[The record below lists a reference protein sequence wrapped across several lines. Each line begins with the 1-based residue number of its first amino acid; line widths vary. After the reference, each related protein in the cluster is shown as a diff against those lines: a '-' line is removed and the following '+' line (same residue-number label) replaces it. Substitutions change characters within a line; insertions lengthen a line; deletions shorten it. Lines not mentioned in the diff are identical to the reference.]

1 MLVRT
6 HYLIEGCILSKEVGG
21 LSNRPIMY
29 EKTILTK
36 PLIEALQAFLITEVS
51 VEKTLIDG
59 REFLPKEV
67 IDPELQERGKSAD
80 FTDLYLK
87 SVQTYKRLFK
97 NWQAGSKV
105 EVAMIRLIM
114 IPLMD
119 KALEEPENILMLHHL
134 CNKEEYV
141 YHHAISIGL
150 IGGYIAFKMKC
161 NRADVYQAAIGGCL
175 ADCGMAKLPPR
186 VLNKRESLTADDYKE
201 IHAHPI
207 FSYKMIKDSSIIKDS
222 VKEAV
227 LEHHG
232 RLDGT
237 GYPKRLK
244 TKPMNLFSK
253 IIAVADVFHA
263 MTSERVYRKKQSP
276 FKVMEMIF
284 HDDFGKFDIAVVK
297 TLLSSFANF
306 SIGSRVK
313 LNNGFIAEIIFIDG
327 GSQTRPV
334 IKVMDSGQIIN
345 LGINR
350 ELYIEEIL

>member
-1 MLVRT
+1 M
-6 HYLIEGCILSKEVGG
+6 
-21 LSNRPIMY
+21 
-29 EKTILTK
+29 
-36 PLIEALQAFLITEVS
+36 
-51 VEKTLIDG
+51 IDG
-59 REFLPKEV
+59 KRFLPKEV
-67 IDPELQERGKSAD
+67 MDPEWDEMEESLD
-80 FTDLYLK
+80 FTDFYLK

-97 NWQAGSKV
+97 NWQAGSKA
-105 EVAMIRLIM
+105 EVAMIRFIM
-114 IPLMD
+114 TSLMD
-119 KALEEPENILMLHHL
+119 KDLEEPGNILKLHHY
-134 CNKEEYV
+134 CNKEDYV

-150 IGGYIAFKMKC
+150 IGGYIAYKMKC

-175 ADCGMAKLPPR
+175 ADCGMARLPPR
-186 VLNKRESLTADDYKE
+186 LLSKTASLTADDNEE
-201 IHAHPI
+201 IHSHPI

-222 VKEAV
+222 VKIAV

-263 MTSERVYRKKQSP
+263 MTSERTYRKKQSP
-276 FKVMEMIF
+276 FKVLEMIL
-284 HDDFGKFDIAVVK
+284 HDDFGKFDIRVVK

-306 SIGSRVK
+306 FIGSRVK
-313 LNNGFIAEIIFIDG
+313 LNNGFIAEIIFIDA
-327 GSQTRPV
+327 GSETRPA
-334 IKVMDSGQIIN
+334 IKVMDSEQIIN

>member
-1 MLVRT
+1 MKTR
-6 HYLIEGCILSKEVGG
+6 YLIEGCILSKEIRG
-21 LSNRPIMY
+21 LSNHPIMY

-36 PLIEALQAFLITEVS
+36 RLIEALQAFLITVVS

-59 REFLPKEV
+59 KKFLPKEV
-67 IDPELQERGKSAD
+67 MDPELDEIEESLD

-87 SVQTYKRLFK
+87 SVETYKRLFK

-114 IPLMD
+114 IPLIY
-119 KALEEPENILMLHHL
+119 KALEEPGNILMLHHY
-134 CNKEEYV
+134 CTKEEYV

-150 IGGYIAFKMKC
+150 IGGYIAYKMKC
-161 NRADVYQAAIGGCL
+161 NMADVYQAAIGGCL
-175 ADCGMAKLPPR
+175 ADCGMAKLSPR
-186 VLNKRESLTADDYKE
+186 LLNKTESLTADDYEE

-207 FSYKMIKDSSIIKDS
+207 FSYKMIKDSSSIKDS
-222 VKEAV
+222 VKLAV

-253 IIAVADVFHA
+253 IIAVADVFYA
-263 MTSERVYRKKQSP
+263 MTSERTYRKKQSP
-276 FKVMEMIF
+276 FKVLEMIL
-284 HDDFGKFDIAVVK
+284 HDDFGKFDIGVVK

-306 SIGSRVK
+306 SIGSMVK
-313 LNNGFIAEIIFIDG
+313 LNNGFIAEIIFIDAVSKNKTG
-327 GSQTRPV
+327 HKG
-334 IKVMDSGQIIN
+334 DG
-345 LGINR
+345 
-350 ELYIEEIL
+350 

>member
-1 MLVRT
+1 MKTR
-6 HYLIEGCILSKEVGG
+6 YLIEDCILSKEIRG

-29 EKTILTK
+29 EKTILTTQ
-36 PLIEALQAFLITEVS
+36 LIEALQAFLITEVS

-59 REFLPKEV
+59 KTFLPKEV
-67 IDPELQERGKSAD
+67 IDPELREMGESSD

-87 SVQTYKRLFK
+87 SVQKYKRLFK

-105 EVAMIRLIM
+105 EVTMIRFIM

-119 KALEEPENILMLHHL
+119 KALEEPGNILMLHNY
-134 CNKEEYV
+134 CNKEDYV

-150 IGGYIAFKMKC
+150 IGGYIAYKMKC
-161 NRADVYQAAIGGCL
+161 NRAD
-175 ADCGMAKLPPR
+175 
-186 VLNKRESLTADDYKE
+186 DYEE

-222 VKEAV
+222 VKIAV

-244 TKPMNLFSK
+244 SKPMNLFSK

-263 MTSERVYRKKQSP
+263 MTSERTYRKKQSP
-276 FKVMEMIF
+276 FKVLEMIL

-297 TLLSSFANF
+297 TL
-306 SIGSRVK
+306 
-313 LNNGFIAEIIFIDG
+313 
-327 GSQTRPV
+327 V
-334 IKVMDSGQIIN
+334 IK
-345 LGINR
+345 LR
-350 ELYIEEIL
+350 

>member
-1 MLVRT
+1 MLVKTR
-6 HYLIEGCILSKEVGG
+6 YLIEGCILSREIRG
-21 LSNRPIMY
+21 LSERPIMN
-29 EKTILTK
+29 EKTVLTK
-36 PLIEALQAFLITEVS
+36 ELIEALQAFLITEVS
-51 VEKTLIDG
+51 VDRTLIDG
-59 REFLPKEV
+59 KKFLPKEV
-67 IDPELQERGKSAD
+67 IDPELDEMEESSD

-105 EVAMIRLIM
+105 EVAMIRLIVL
-114 IPLMD
+114 PLVD
-119 KALEEPENILMLHHL
+119 KALEEASNILMLHHY
-134 CNKEEYV
+134 CKKEDYLF
-141 YHHAISIGL
+141 HHAISIGL
-150 IGGYIAFKMKC
+150 IGAYIASKMKC
-161 NRADVYQAAIGGCL
+161 SRADVYQVAIGGCL

-186 VLNKRESLTADDYKE
+186 LLTKTESLTVEDYEE
-201 IHAHPI
+201 IHNHPI

-222 VKEAV
+222 VKTAI

-237 GYPKRLK
+237 GYPKSLK

-263 MTSERVYRKKQSP
+263 MTSERTYRKKQSP
-276 FKVMEMIF
+276 FKVLEMIL
-284 HDDFGKFDIAVVK
+284 HDDFGKFDIEVVK

-313 LNNGFIAEIIFIDG
+313 LNNGFIAEIIFIDAS
-327 GSQTRPV
+327 SQTRPV
-334 IKVMDSGQIIN
+334 IKIQDSDHIIN

>member
-1 MLVRT
+1 MKTR
-6 HYLIEGCILSKEVGG
+6 YLIEGCILSKEIRG
-21 LSNRPIMY
+21 LSNHPIMY

-36 PLIEALQAFLITEVS
+36 RLIEALQAFLITEVS

-59 REFLPKEV
+59 KKFLPKEV
-67 IDPELQERGKSAD
+67 MDPELDEIEESSD
-80 FTDLYLK
+80 FTELYLK
-87 SVQTYKRLFK
+87 SVETYKRLFK

-119 KALEEPENILMLHHL
+119 KALEEPGNILMLHHY

-150 IGGYIAFKMKC
+150 IGGYIAYKMKC

-175 ADCGMAKLPPR
+175 ADCGMAKLSPR
-186 VLNKRESLTADDYKE
+186 LLNKTESLTADDYEE

-207 FSYKMIKDSSIIKDS
+207 FSYKMIKDSSSIKDS
-222 VKEAV
+222 VKLAV

-263 MTSERVYRKKQSP
+263 MTSERTYRKKQSP
-276 FKVMEMIF
+276 FKVLEMIL
-284 HDDFGKFDIAVVK
+284 HDDFGKFDIGVVK

-306 SIGSRVK
+306 SMGSMVK
-313 LNNGFIAEIIFIDG
+313 LNNGFIAEIIFIDAV
-327 GSQTRPV
+327 SQTRPV

>member
-1 MLVRT
+1 MLVKTR
-6 HYLIEGCILSKEVGG
+6 YLIEGCILSKEIRG
-21 LSNRPIMY
+21 LSNHPIMY

-36 PLIEALQAFLITEVS
+36 RLIEALQAFLITEVS

-59 REFLPKEV
+59 KKFLPKEV
-67 IDPELQERGKSAD
+67 MDPELDEIEESLD

-87 SVQTYKRLFK
+87 SVETYKRLFK

-119 KALEEPENILMLHHL
+119 KALEEPGNILMLHHY
-134 CNKEEYV
+134 CTKEEYV

-150 IGGYIAFKMKC
+150 IGGYIAYKMKC

-175 ADCGMAKLPPR
+175 ADCGMAKLSPR
-186 VLNKRESLTADDYKE
+186 LLNKTESLTADDYEE

-207 FSYKMIKDSSIIKDS
+207 FSYKMIKDSSSIKDS
-222 VKEAV
+222 VKLAV

-263 MTSERVYRKKQSP
+263 MTSERTYRKKQSP
-276 FKVMEMIF
+276 FKVLEMIL
-284 HDDFGKFDIAVVK
+284 HDDFGKFDIGVVK

-306 SIGSRVK
+306 PMGSMVK
-313 LNNGFIAEIIFIDG
+313 LNNGFIAEIIFIDAV
-327 GSQTRPV
+327 SQTRPV